1 LQYAEIGRPT
11 VSARAKSLSGAF
23 GTRRPS
29 RIFTAGSF
37 GGLSRALL
45 ILAFALVYSSHGIA
59 QWNAN
64 EVHVLPRSTAVP
76 PPSVTPTLHTN
87 VDMVLVDV
95 TVLDHA
101 GRAVSGLASSSFT
114 LLDDNRLQTVRYL
127 SNADEPLS
135 LVIVLDAS
143 ASMAPRVED
152 ERKALS
158 QLVSTSNPQDDVSL
172 IVVHDKPQEA
182 LRFQDSIDKFQEA
195 INAIRAD
202 GQTALWDAMYLGL
215 REPKDSRYP
224 RKAMIVISDGG
235 DNHSRYSESELR
247 SLLKEADVQVYAVG
261 LFNRYASRREEKVGP
276 LQLDEVTSLTGGR
289 VISVG
294 NAAELSRA
302 VTQIS
307 HELRNQY
314 VLGYYPNHRSSD
326 GGWRKITVQLA
337 GSAAHQKFRLYAR
350 RGYYAPSE

>member
-1 LQYAEIGRPT
+1 
-11 VSARAKSLSGAF
+11 
-23 GTRRPS
+23 
-29 RIFTAGSF
+29 
-37 GGLSRALL
+37 
-45 ILAFALVYSSHGIA
+45 
-59 QWNAN
+59 
-64 EVHVLPRSTAVP
+64 
-76 PPSVTPTLHTN
+76 
-87 VDMVLVDV
+87 MVLVDV

-101 GRAVSGLASSSFT
+101 GRAVSGLASSNFT
-114 LLDDNRLQTVRYL
+114 VLDDNRLQTVRYL
-127 SNADEPLS
+127 SNTDEPLS

-143 ASMAPRVED
+143 ASMAPRIED

-158 QLVSTSNPQDDVSL
+158 ELISTSNPQDEVSL
-172 IVVHDKPQEA
+172 IVVHDKPQEI

-195 INAIRAD
+195 ISTIRAD

-215 REPKDSRYP
+215 RELRDSRYP

-235 DNHSRYSESELR
+235 DNHSRYTESELR

-276 LQLDEVTSLTGGR
+276 LLLDEVTSLTGGR

-294 NAAELSRA
+294 NAPELSRA

-326 GGWRKITVQLA
+326 GGWRKIKIQLT
-337 GSAAHQKFRLYAR
+337 GSAAHGKFRLYAR
-350 RGYYAPSE
+350 RGYYAPRE

>member
-1 LQYAEIGRPT
+1 
-11 VSARAKSLSGAF
+11 VSKRAKSLSRGSD
-23 GTRRPS
+23 TRRLY

-37 GGLSRALL
+37 GALSRAAL
-45 ILAFALVYSSHGIA
+45 IAAFALVYSSYGIA
-59 QWNAN
+59 QWNSN
-64 EVHVLPRSTAVP
+64 EVHVLPRSKAVP
-76 PPSVTPTLHTN
+76 PSSVTPTLRTN

-101 GRAVSGLASSSFT
+101 GRAVSGLASSDFT
-114 LLDDNRLQTVRYL
+114 LMDDNRLQTVRYL

-143 ASMAPRVED
+143 ASMAPRIED

-158 QLVSTSNPQDDVSL
+158 QLISSSNPQDDVSL
-172 IVVHDKPQEA
+172 IVVHDSPEEI
-182 LRFQDSIDKFQEA
+182 LRFEDSIDKFQEA
-195 INAIRAD
+195 INGIHPD
-202 GQTALWDAMYLGL
+202 GQTALWDGMYLGL
-215 REPKDSRYP
+215 RELKDSRYP
-224 RKAMIVISDGG
+224 RKAMIIISDGG
-235 DNHSRYSESELR
+235 DNHSRYSKSELR

-289 VISVG
+289 VLSVG
-294 NAAELSRA
+294 DAAELSRA

-314 VLGYYPNHRSSD
+314 MLGYYPNHRSNEGD
-326 GGWRKITVQLA
+326 GSWRKIKVQLA
-337 GSAAHQKFRLYAR
+337 GPAAHEKFRLYAR